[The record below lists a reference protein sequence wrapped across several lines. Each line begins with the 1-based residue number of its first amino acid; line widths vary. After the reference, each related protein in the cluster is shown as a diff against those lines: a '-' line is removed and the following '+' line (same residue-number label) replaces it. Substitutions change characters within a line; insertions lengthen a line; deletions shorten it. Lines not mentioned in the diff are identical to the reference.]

1 MTERAQAMEAAK
13 RVSDWIERQSVA
25 RDASEYSKG
34 WRVGAQQAVEE
45 YRAALAV
52 QPPPPVGSPTTQI
65 DVVCH
70 ECGGRGGEYWHEP
83 DGGVNGQKCGVCNGF
98 GHVLASEPPS
108 AFTLGQEFVSRVTS
122 SNAPEGPSVIGPI
135 ERDEELVTFAL
146 ELAVATLGA
155 EGCACQPE
163 EPCALCMCK
172 EAVAHL
178 RDTSPAPVSPVE
190 PTPEPTKKTFQ
201 PVEGCDC
208 YLCRDARSSEAPTGE
223 PAPCVWREVEIE
235 GWESGCQSEALSGD
249 EIEDGPPKEW
259 PFCPYCGSP
268 LKVER

>member
-1 MTERAQAMEAAK
+1 MMTERAQALEAAL

-45 YRAALAV
+45 YRAALASQPSPARDESIYRSGFRAGQLYAGVEPCPV

-190 PTPEPTKKTFQ
+190 PTPEQ
-201 PVEGCDC
+201 
-208 YLCRDARSSEAPTGE
+208 R
-223 PAPCVWREVEIE
+223 
-235 GWESGCQSEALSGD
+235 
-249 EIEDGPPKEW
+249 
-259 PFCPYCGSP
+259 CGSSDP
-268 LKVER
+268 ERRRPTPEGSTR